1 VEVATMSK
9 KLRKNSTSLTW
20 RFGAELEGIFRNMN
34 ADTMQ
39 QAVRDHLG
47 VDKAP
52 KVIREHQGSNHLE
65 FAFYGA
71 NITRGNDGLDTWET
85 LLAFLKGY
93 EFIQNGQTGLH
104 VHHDT
109 ANLTPLE
116 VANTL
121 VYYHNY
127 RDVLELSLPSSRQGY
142 QANLSV
148 VSRNVFQRVRN
159 KAIQYI
165 AEGKADNLEYT
176 KDFIADIAIHFSHC
190 QDISVNREFGTI
202 EFRKGIATLEF
213 DKFQNWVLITQGFLK
228 YAKQTTKKGKKPF
241 NLHKAD
247 RIQSYFYNKPCDIEK
262 MVNGKINPEWA
273 DFQLSGSRSGK
284 LWACRQVYQYIAE
297 NYSIGNFQANL
308 INSRH
313 RTKHPELFGMCD
325 YFESL
330 NRGSA

>member
-1 VEVATMSK
+1 MK
-9 KLRKNSTSLTW
+9 KKIRKNSTSLTW
-20 RFGAELEGIFRNMN
+20 RFGAELEGIFRGMS
-34 ADTMQ
+34 ASSMQ
-39 QAVRDHLG
+39 QACIEHLG
-47 VDKAP
+47 VNKAP
-52 KVIREHQGSNHLE
+52 KVIREHQGGNHLE
-65 FAFYGA
+65 FAFYDA
-71 NITRGNDGLDTWET
+71 NITRGNDGLDRWQT

-93 EFIQNGQTGLH
+93 EFTQNRQTGLH

-127 RDVLELSLPSSRQGY
+127 RDVLELSLPSSRQGN
-142 QANLSV
+142 QDNLTV
-148 VSRNVFQRVRN
+148 VSRYTFERVREI
-159 KAIQYI
+159 AIDYI
-165 AEGKADNLEYT
+165 NHGWADKPEYT
-176 KDFIADIAIHFSHC
+176 GRYVHQIAGLFGHC
-190 QDISVNREFGTI
+190 QDISVNDEFGTI

-247 RIQSYFYNKPCDIEK
+247 RIQSYRHNKPSTIEK
-262 MVNGKINPEWA
+262 IKDGKINPEWA

-297 NYSIGNFQANL
+297 NYSIGTFQANL

-313 RTKHPELFGMCD
+313 RTTHPELFGMCD

-330 NRGSA
+330 NRERG